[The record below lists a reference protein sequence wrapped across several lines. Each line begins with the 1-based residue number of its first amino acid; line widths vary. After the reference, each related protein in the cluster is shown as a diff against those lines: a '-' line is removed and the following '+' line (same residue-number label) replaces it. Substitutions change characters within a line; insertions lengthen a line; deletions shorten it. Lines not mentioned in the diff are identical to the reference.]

1 MLAKGRG
8 EAEAQSVVTL
18 RQNLVAERRSG
29 YPTNQS
35 YATVAMLRGIV
46 KEPDARFRYECET
59 GDLVRQVD
67 YVEHNEGA
75 LLAGASPDGLVGGTT
90 VVELKAPSTTR
101 HLHNY
106 ARAKR
111 GELPD
116 SEYFPQLRHLA
127 WCLGGDVQQ
136 VDFVSFDDRLTRFEE
151 QVAIT
156 RVPIEALDLE
166 AYDTIARRFLES
178 VEEQMADLEALTDE

>member
-8 EAEAQSVVTL
+8 EAEAQSVITL

-116 SEYFPQLRHLA
+116 PEYFPQLRHLA